1 MKHPEQANPE
11 NNDRFKL
18 TISDLNAPTKVHDD
32 LHNDLGEFSEAQGD
46 DEYLIQ
52 FNAIGSFKR
61 NPVTQ
66 QIYLEDGPDMLG
78 GVKITW
84 GIFPS
89 SWLSEPSLVDVEITV
104 RARRAKIRKL

>member
-52 FNAIGSFKR
+52 FK
-61 NPVTQ
+61 
-66 QIYLEDGPDMLG
+66 
-78 GVKITW
+78 
-84 GIFPS
+84 
-89 SWLSEPSLVDVEITV
+89 SLKKNQSANLLIPLYESPLLHGM
-104 RARRAKIRKL
+104 ASPA

>member
-52 FNAIGSFKR
+52 FNAIGYLYLDR
-61 NPVTQ
+61 NC
-66 QIYLEDGPDMLG
+66 
-78 GVKITW
+78 
-84 GIFPS
+84 
-89 SWLSEPSLVDVEITV
+89 EPSFSTF
-104 RARRAKIRKL
+104 AK